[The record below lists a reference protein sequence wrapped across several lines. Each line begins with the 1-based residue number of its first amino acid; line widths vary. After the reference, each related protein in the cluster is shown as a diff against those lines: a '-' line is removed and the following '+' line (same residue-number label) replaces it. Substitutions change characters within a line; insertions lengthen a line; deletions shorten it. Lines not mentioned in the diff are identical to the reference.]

1 MVFMTHGTTA
11 VSTTLGITEDMVTM
25 AIGTAV
31 STTHGITADG
41 MTLGTA
47 EDIGDGTT
55 HGIITTT
62 AGTTRTT
69 ITSLHTLWAEDI
81 ETMSTTV

>member
-11 VSTTLGITEDMVTM
+11 VSTILGITEDMVTM

-55 HGIITTT
+55 HGIITITTT

-69 ITSLHTLWAEDI
+69 ITSLHT
-81 ETMSTTV
+81 